1 MRFLS
6 SDVWEASMIQQSLQ
20 WWITKENV
28 AKFQAQLKD
37 RPDDIR
43 RPMIERL
50 LNQELTD
57 LAALPKITPRF

>member
-1 MRFLS
+1 
-6 SDVWEASMIQQSLQ
+6 VIQQNMH

-28 AKFQAQLKD
+28 AQFQAQLKD

-50 LNQELTD
+50 LNQELTK
-57 LAALPKITPRF
+57 LAALPNVKRRF